1 MRWGDLNGKIIHSDS
16 ELNEQKRGLG
26 MKIIIVGCG
35 QVGRT
40 LADELNREDN
50 EVTIIDRRYAVVE
63 EISNKY
69 DVMGVVGNGA
79 SYQVQK
85 EAGIEQADLLIA
97 VTDSDELNY
106 LSCLIAKHAG
116 NCQTIA
122 RVCNPEYSQEV
133 GIIKEALGLAMT
145 INPEYATAMEIARV
159 LRFPSAIKINT
170 FAKGRVEMLKFKIP
184 ENSSLEGMT
193 MLEIGPKLKVDVMI
207 CAVERG
213 GEIYIPKGDF
223 ALQQKDVVSMI
234 TDPKTASNFFKKI
247 GIETHQVK
255 DAMIIGGD
263 TTAFY
268 LAKMLMQ
275 MGIDIKLIE
284 QKKDRC
290 EELAEK
296 LPKAQIIQGKG
307 TDQRLL
313 IEEGVE
319 SAEAFVTLTNYDEE
333 NVMLSLFA
341 RTKTK
346 GKIATK
352 INRMEFDQVIREL
365 DLDTTVYPKKITAQN
380 ILRFVRAM
388 KNSIGCNVETMY
400 RILDEKAE
408 ALEFVVKSNSSLL
421 GIPLEELQIDEN
433 TLVACIIRN
442 RKMIL
447 PRGKDVMQVGD
458 SVVVV
463 TAMLGIKDISEV
475 IHIREKED

>member
-1 MRWGDLNGKIIHSDS
+1 
-16 ELNEQKRGLG
+16 

-50 EVTIIDRRYAVVE
+50 EVTIIDRRYAIVE

-85 EAGIEQADLLIA
+85 EAGIEHADLLIA

-106 LSCLIAKHAG
+106 LCCLIAKHAG

-133 GIIKEALGLAMT
+133 GMIKEALGLAMT
-145 INPEYATAMEIARV
+145 INPEYATAAEIARV

-184 ENSSLEGMT
+184 ENSSLTGMT
-193 MLEIGPKLKVDVMI
+193 MLEIAPKLKVDVMI
-207 CAVERG
+207 CAVERE

-284 QKKDRC
+284 QKKD
-290 EELAEK
+290 
-296 LPKAQIIQGKG
+296 Q
-307 TDQRLL
+307 
-313 IEEGVE
+313 
-319 SAEAFVTLTNYDEE
+319 
-333 NVMLSLFA
+333 
-341 RTKTK
+341 
-346 GKIATK
+346 
-352 INRMEFDQVIREL
+352 
-365 DLDTTVYPKKITAQN
+365 
-380 ILRFVRAM
+380 
-388 KNSIGCNVETMY
+388 
-400 RILDEKAE
+400 
-408 ALEFVVKSNSSLL
+408 VVKNWQKSFQRRRSY
-421 GIPLEELQIDEN
+421 
-433 TLVACIIRN
+433 
-442 RKMIL
+442 
-447 PRGKDVMQVGD
+447 
-458 SVVVV
+458 
-463 TAMLGIKDISEV
+463 
-475 IHIREKED
+475 REKERIRGF

>member
-1 MRWGDLNGKIIHSDS
+1 M
-16 ELNEQKRGLG
+16 
-26 MKIIIVGCG
+26 
-35 QVGRT
+35 
-40 LADELNREDN
+40 
-50 EVTIIDRRYAVVE
+50 TIIDRRYAIVE

-85 EAGIEQADLLIA
+85 EAGIEHADLLIA

-106 LSCLIAKHAG
+106 LCCLIAKHAG

-122 RVCNPEYSQEV
+122 RVCNPEYGQEV
-133 GIIKEALGLAMT
+133 GMIKEALGLAMT
-145 INPEYATAMEIARV
+145 INPEYATAAEIARV

-184 ENSSLEGMT
+184 ENSSLTGMT
-193 MLEIGPKLKVDVMI
+193 MLEIAPKLKVDVMI
-207 CAVERG
+207 CAVERE

-296 LPKAQIIQGKG
+296 LPKAQI
-307 TDQRLL
+307 
-313 IEEGVE
+313 
-319 SAEAFVTLTNYDEE
+319 
-333 NVMLSLFA
+333 
-341 RTKTK
+341 
-346 GKIATK
+346 
-352 INRMEFDQVIREL
+352 NRMEFDQVIREL

-408 ALEFVVKSNSSLL
+408 ALEFVVKNNSSLL

-463 TAMLGIKDISEV
+463 TAMLGIKDISDV

>member
-1 MRWGDLNGKIIHSDS
+1 MR
-16 ELNEQKRGLG
+16 
-26 MKIIIVGCG
+26 
-35 QVGRT
+35 
-40 LADELNREDN
+40 
-50 EVTIIDRRYAVVE
+50 
-63 EISNKY
+63 
-69 DVMGVVGNGA
+69 
-79 SYQVQK
+79 
-85 EAGIEQADLLIA
+85 
-97 VTDSDELNY
+97 
-106 LSCLIAKHAG
+106 
-116 NCQTIA
+116 
-122 RVCNPEYSQEV
+122 
-133 GIIKEALGLAMT
+133 
-145 INPEYATAMEIARV
+145 
-159 LRFPSAIKINT
+159 
-170 FAKGRVEMLKFKIP
+170 
-184 ENSSLEGMT
+184 
-193 MLEIGPKLKVDVMI
+193 
-207 CAVERG
+207 
-213 GEIYIPKGDF
+213 
-223 ALQQKDVVSMI
+223 
-234 TDPKTASNFFKKI
+234 
-247 GIETHQVK
+247 
-255 DAMIIGGD
+255 
-263 TTAFY
+263 
-268 LAKMLMQ
+268 
-275 MGIDIKLIE
+275 
-284 QKKDRC
+284 
-290 EELAEK
+290 
-296 LPKAQIIQGKG
+296 

-341 RTKTK
+341 RTKTE

-408 ALEFVVKSNSSLL
+408 ALEFVVKNNSSLL

-463 TAMLGIKDISEV
+463 TAMLGIKDISDV